1 MKNKIIYVLLLLGFI
16 SYKAQTITLKQLSE
30 CQADLY
36 PCPSYDYAKDT
47 SNLLGKFVGIWK
59 GTYTDGRTYEFRF
72 TKKENDGGWFNER
85 FWDILVGR
93 MLVKNN
99 TGTVL
104 ENTLTSL
111 DNKTFFKG
119 NFFNKELNKYQLYY
133 SGNADC
139 NDKGYVYISFPDS
152 NNLNQMKLV
161 FVQDR
166 DIIQSCPSGYK
177 TVMPDA
183 KAIMLTKQ

>member
-1 MKNKIIYVLLLLGFI
+1 MKNKIMYVLLILGFI

-30 CQADLY
+30 CQAHLY
-36 PCPSYDYAKDT
+36 PCPGYDYAKDT
-47 SNLLGKFVGIWK
+47 TNLLGKFVGIWK

-72 TKKENDGGWFNER
+72 SKKNDDGRPNQR
-85 FWDILVGR
+85 KWDILKVR
-93 MLVKNN
+93 LLVKDANSQII
-99 TGTVL
+99 T
-104 ENTLTSL
+104 NTLSVSDEDAL
-111 DNKTFFKG
+111 FNGFFFDKDL
-119 NFFNKELNKYQLYY
+119 KKYQLYY

-139 NDKGYVYISFPDS
+139 NDKGYVYISFPNP
-152 NNLNQMKLV
+152 NNLNQMSLV